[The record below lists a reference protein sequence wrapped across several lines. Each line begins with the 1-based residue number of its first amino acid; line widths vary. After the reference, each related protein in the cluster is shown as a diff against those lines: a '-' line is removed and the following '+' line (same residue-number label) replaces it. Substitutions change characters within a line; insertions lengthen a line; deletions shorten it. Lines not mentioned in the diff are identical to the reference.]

1 MKNCFNPSKLKWSNY
16 FMKSGTDFSFFW
28 DQYLRE
34 KQRTILFILGIGFDP
49 RMCFGLKIITD
60 SSAPKICDCISI
72 KSKEGPNFRAKLH
85 EKNLN
90 NNMIEFENLLKK
102 CNNHYPKEITKW
114 TVDKRPKGDIE
125 AKEII
130 KNFSELSKYS
140 DIIVDISALPKII
153 YFPLIAKILTLIEEA
168 KMNGS
173 STSSPAFHVIVSENV
188 EYDRCINE
196 QILNCDPFFMS
207 GFISNLESEALEHL
221 PKIWIPILGENKEEH
236 LNNIHKI
243 IAPDEVWPVLPSSS
257 IDPRRSDK
265 LLLMYRDFFFDKLNI
280 EPRNIIYASEQ
291 NPFDLYRQIHRVFH
305 YKNEALKPL
314 GGFKIIISPLSSKLL
329 SIGALLAAYELKQK
343 NVGIIHIEPQ
353 DYIVKEITDTIKPN
367 LFSLLLV
374 GD

>member
-1 MKNCFNPSKLKWSNY
+1 MKNCFNPSNLKWSNY
-16 FMKSGTDFSFFW
+16 FMKSGKDFTVFW
-28 DQYLRE
+28 DQYLKE
-34 KQRTILFILGIGFDP
+34 KRRTILFILGEGFDP

-60 SSAPKICDCISI
+60 SSAPKICDCLSI
-72 KSKEGPNFRAKLH
+72 KSKEGPNFRAKKH
-85 EKNLN
+85 EKSLKQNT
-90 NNMIEFENLLKK
+90 IEFESLLKK
-102 CNNHYPKEITKW
+102 CNNHYPKEIAKW
-114 TVDKRPKGDIE
+114 SPDKRPKGDIE

-130 KNFSELSKYS
+130 KNISDLSKYS

-153 YFPLIAKILTLIEEA
+153 YFPIIAKILTLIEEA
-168 KMNGS
+168 KQSGS
-173 STSSPAFHVIVSENV
+173 STGVPTFHIFVSENV
-188 EYDRCINE
+188 NYDRGIKE
-196 QILNCDPFFMS
+196 QILNCDPFFMR

-236 LNNIHKI
+236 LNKIHKI

-265 LLLMYRDFFFDKLNI
+265 LLLMYREFFFDKLNI
-280 EPRNIIYASEQ
+280 EPRNIIFASEQ

-353 DYIVKEITDTIKPN
+353 DYIIDESIETVTPN

-374 GD
+374 GN

>member
-1 MKNCFNPSKLKWSNY
+1 MKC
-16 FMKSGTDFSFFW
+16 GDDFTIFW
-28 DQYLRE
+28 DLYLKE
-34 KQRTILFILGIGFDP
+34 KRRTILFILGEGFDP
-49 RMCFGLKIITD
+49 RMCFGLRFIIN
-60 SSAPKICDCISI
+60 SSAPKICDCLSI
-72 KSKEGPNFRAKLH
+72 KSNEGPNFRVKKH
-85 EKNLN
+85 ERSLNKNK
-90 NNMIEFENLLKK
+90 IEFENLLKK
-102 CNNHYPKEITKW
+102 CNNHYPREISKW
-114 TVDKRPKGDIE
+114 STDKRPKGDIE

-130 KNFSELSKYS
+130 NNISDLSKYS

-153 YFPLIAKILTLIEEA
+153 YFPIIAKILTLIEEA
-168 KMNGS
+168 KESGTTTGIPS
-173 STSSPAFHVIVSENV
+173 FHVFVSENV
-188 EYDRCINE
+188 DYDRGIQE
-196 QILNCDPFFMS
+196 QILNCDPFFMR

-236 LNNIHKI
+236 LNKIHKI

-265 LLLMYRDFFFDKLNI
+265 LLLMYREFFFDKLNI
-280 EPRNIIYASEQ
+280 EPRNIIFASEQ

-305 YKNEALKPL
+305 YKREALKPL

-353 DYIVKEITDTIKPN
+353 DYITDEETETNVPN